1 MEVDVWCWFC
11 YATGVAC
18 SGIGLLATPK
28 RRNSFGETMKT
39 THLTKTLLVCLAVVV
54 AMGMMTGCKS
64 KKPIEPL
71 DPGFDND
78 RASNETTTT
87 GDGLPDVHLA
97 DLIFDPGSKYGLQT
111 VYFDYDSN
119 ALRPDAMA
127 ILRDNAEKIKQ
138 VPGVVIQLA
147 GHCDERG
154 TQEYNLAL
162 GERRALAV
170 RQYLIQ
176 MGISGDRLITISYGK
191 EFPAVLGSDESAW
204 AKNRR
209 VEFNRAR

>member
-1 MEVDVWCWFC
+1 
-11 YATGVAC
+11 
-18 SGIGLLATPK
+18 
-28 RRNSFGETMKT
+28 MKT
-39 THLTKTLLVCLAVVV
+39 THVTKTLLVCLAVVV
-54 AMGMMTGCKS
+54 AMGMMAGCKS
-64 KKPIEPL
+64 KRPIETL
-71 DPGFDND
+71 DPGFDD
-78 RASNETTTT
+78 DLSGSETTTT
-87 GDGLPDVHLA
+87 GDGLPNLE
-97 DLIFDPGSKYGLQT
+97 LERLLFEPGSQYGLQT

-119 ALRPDAMA
+119 TLRPDAMA
-127 ILRDNAEKIKQ
+127 ILRENAEKIKQ
-138 VPGVVIQLA
+138 VPNVIIQLA
-147 GHCDERG
+147 GHTDERG

-191 EFPAVLGSDESAW
+191 EFPAILGSDESAW

>member
-1 MEVDVWCWFC
+1 MKKNAMIKLMLLCVVMVL
-11 YATGVAC
+11 VA
-18 SGIGLLATPK
+18 G
-28 RRNSFGETMKT
+28 
-39 THLTKTLLVCLAVVV
+39 
-54 AMGMMTGCKS
+54 MGTGCKS
-64 KKPIEPL
+64 KRPIDPL
-71 DPGFDND
+71 
-78 RASNETTTT
+78 TTDLTDGDGYSPESTT
-87 GDGLPDVHLA
+87 GDGLPQMELER
-97 DLIFDPGSKYGLQT
+97 LLFEPGSQYGLQT
-111 VYFDYDSN
+111 AFFDYDSS
-119 ALRPDAMA
+119 ALRADAMA
-127 ILRDNAEKIKQ
+127 TLRDNAEKIKK

-176 MGISGDRLITISYGK
+176 MGVSGDRMITISYGK
-191 EFPAVLGSDESAW
+191 EFPAVLGNNESAW

>member
-1 MEVDVWCWFC
+1 
-11 YATGVAC
+11 
-18 SGIGLLATPK
+18 
-28 RRNSFGETMKT
+28 MKT
-39 THLTKTLLVCLAVVV
+39 TQTTKTLLVCLAVVV
-54 AMGMMTGCKS
+54 ALGMMTGCKS
-64 KKPIEPL
+64 KRPIETL
-71 DPGFDND
+71 DSGFDSD
-78 RASNETTTT
+78 LSGSETTTT
-87 GDGLPDVHLA
+87 GDGLPNLE
-97 DLIFDPGSKYGLQT
+97 LERLLFEPGSQYGLQT

-119 ALRPDAMA
+119 ALRSDAMA
-127 ILRDNAEKIKQ
+127 VLRENAEKIKQ
-138 VPGVVIQLA
+138 VPGVIIQLA

-191 EFPAVLGSDESAW
+191 EFPATVGSDESAW

>member
-1 MEVDVWCWFC
+1 
-11 YATGVAC
+11 
-18 SGIGLLATPK
+18 
-28 RRNSFGETMKT
+28 MKT
-39 THLTKTLLVCLAVVV
+39 THVMRTLLACLAVVV
-54 AMGMMTGCKS
+54 ALGMMTGCQRKR
-64 KKPIEPL
+64 PIETL
-71 DPGFDND
+71 DTGFDD
-78 RASNETTTT
+78 DLMARETTTT
-87 GDGLPDVHLA
+87 GEGLPQMELER
-97 DLIFDPGSKYGLQT
+97 LLFEPGSQYGLQT

-119 ALRPDAMA
+119 TLRADAMA
-127 ILRDNAEKIKQ
+127 ILRENAEKIKQ

-176 MGISGDRLITISYGK
+176 LGVSGDRLITISYGK
-191 EFPAVLGSDESAW
+191 EFPAVLGSNEAAW